1 MARLKSIRIS
11 AVNWNAQFDD
21 AKGSYYDYVAS
32 LYSNNKESHTR
43 IIQELI
49 NKGWRSIDTS
59 NNDIS
64 ILEKDRHI
72 IRVSK
77 LWE

>member
-11 AVNWNAQFDD
+11 TINWNVQFEEAD
-21 AKGSYYDYVAS
+21 GSYYDYVAS
-32 LYSNNKESHTR
+32 LYSNDNESHLN
-43 IIQELI
+43 IIRELL
-49 NKGWRSIDTS
+49 NKGWRSINTS

-72 IRVSK
+72 IRVLK